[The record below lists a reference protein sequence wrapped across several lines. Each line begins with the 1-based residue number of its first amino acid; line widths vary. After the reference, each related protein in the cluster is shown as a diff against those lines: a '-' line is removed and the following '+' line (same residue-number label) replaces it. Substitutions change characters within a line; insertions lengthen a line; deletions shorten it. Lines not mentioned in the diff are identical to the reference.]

1 MNKGNN
7 TVSVIN
13 TATNTVIATIPV
25 GASPDQV
32 TILPDGTFAYVTN
45 QVDNTVSVIDIATN
59 MVIATIPGFNGP
71 TGIKT
76 GTICL

>member
-1 MNKGNN
+1 M
-7 TVSVIN
+7 
-13 TATNTVIATIPV
+13 IATIPV